1 MKTLYESI
9 LDNGA
14 NIIYR
19 FISNLKQFEPKDKA
33 EAYTYYLAIRKS
45 LYYILSSMDRDTSLS
60 VSRLKLDM
68 FKALVKLCIH
78 SGLPHFENFPH
89 KLSIINGFYDS
100 IERNSFGDI
109 YSTMKMFYSGP
120 GYNPNPDKIPET
132 VYSGFDEK
140 KYKELVKKIYNLV
153 VRTVNTLKHL

>member
-14 NIIYR
+14 NVIYR
-19 FISNLKQFEPKDKA
+19 FISSLKQFEPKDKA

-60 VSRLKLDM
+60 MSRLKLDI
-68 FKALVKLCIH
+68 FKELVKLCAQ
-78 SGLPHFENFPH
+78 SGLPHFENFPR

-100 IERNSFGDI
+100 IERNSFEGI

-120 GYNPNPDKIPET
+120 GYDPNPDKIPET

-140 KYKELVKKIYNLV
+140 KYNSLVKRIYNLV
-153 VRTVNTLKHL
+153 VRTVSSLKHL